1 MSHQRSLIVYQ
12 GADGVPEYNLTE
24 SDSPV
29 HVIWEEVEAGG
40 RAFKGESTF
49 SSIPM
54 RDERGETG
62 SSASLPSNLTYTGL
76 PRGSRIEWK
85 EGDVRMF
92 RGRIGTKDYRRGRQK
107 ADRAREVTVSAAD
120 TNEDLRGIIVDGWD
134 RPAETDVARVTA
146 LVADYLTGDPRTTT
160 NISTTYVAA
169 GSNTV
174 SL

>member
-1 MSHQRSLIVYQ
+1 MSHDRSLIVYQ
-12 GADGVPEYNLTE
+12 GEDGVPEYDLTE

-40 RAFKGESTF
+40 RAFKGESTL

-76 PRGSRIEWK
+76 PRGSRIEWL
-85 EGDVRMF
+85 ETDTDGNEHRMF

-120 TNEDLRGIIVDGWD
+120 TNEDLRGIIV
-134 RPAETDVARVTA
+134 
-146 LVADYLTGDPRTTT
+146 
-160 NISTTYVAA
+160 
-169 GSNTV
+169 
-174 SL
+174 